1 VIDTSAVVEA
11 LPAYEVGGELGRGG
25 WGIVLEGRHRQLGR
39 EVAIKQLPATFAA
52 DPDVRSR
59 FLAEA
64 RLLASLDHPH
74 IVPVYDFVDRD
85 GLCLVVMEKLPG
97 GTVWDRFVREG
108 VSAELACGIGVVAA
122 VGLEHAHRRG
132 ILHRD
137 VKPENLMFS
146 ATGVLKV
153 TDFGIAKVLS
163 GGRTMATRAGDV
175 LGTPAYMAPEQAL
188 GQEVGPGTDVYALG
202 VMLYELLSGRL
213 PFRAEDDSAMAVLF
227 KHVHELPED
236 VAAVAVGVPA
246 AVARVVM
253 RALAKAPA
261 ERYQSAEA
269 FGVALA
275 TAASQSF
282 GPGWLARRGMT
293 LMAGGP
299 VLAAAESEAA
309 AVGPSESSGSGSS
322 VSSAGPTI
330 VPGREH
336 TFKAPVP
343 AAPSDLVPA
352 HEVRELQLL
361 QRHRTG
367 PSPFRADETD
377 IVERLLGAQG
387 ASPAERLGLPS
398 SAPADEV
405 RAAAVA
411 MHERWQRR
419 AESPLASRDQAD
431 AARVLV
437 RTCEGL
443 LERLDR

>member
-1 VIDTSAVVEA
+1 MVDTSAVVEA
-11 LPAYEVGGELGRGG
+11 LPAYEIGGELGRGG

-39 EVAIKQLPATFAA
+39 EVAIKQLPANFAA

-97 GTVWDRFVREG
+97 GTVWDRFVQQG
-108 VSAELACGIGVVAA
+108 VSAELACAIGAVAA
-122 VGLEHAHRRG
+122 VGLEHAHRKG

-146 ATGVLKV
+146 AAGVLKV

-188 GQEVGPGTDVYALG
+188 GQEVGPHTDVYALG

-213 PFRAEDDSAMAVLF
+213 PFTADDSSAMAVLF
-227 KHVHELPED
+227 KHVHELPEELS
-236 VAAVAVGVPA
+236 AVSAGVPP

-253 RALAKAPA
+253 RALNKAPV
-261 ERYQSAEA
+261 ERYVSAEA

-275 TAASQSF
+275 AAASQSF

-299 VLAAAESEAA
+299 VLAAAES
-309 AVGPSESSGSGSS
+309 P
-322 VSSAGPTI
+322 SAGEPLAGAGSDYRGQT
-330 VPGREH
+330 VTPGRDH
-336 TFKAPVP
+336 TVRGPMGVDP
-343 AAPSDLVPA
+343 DDLVPA

-361 QRHRTG
+361 ERYRSGT
-367 PSPFRADETD
+367 SPFRKDDFEQ
-377 IVERLLGAQG
+377 VERLLGAHG
-387 ASPAERLGLPS
+387 TSPAERLGLSPS
-398 SAPADEV
+398 ASAQEV

-419 AESPLASRDQAD
+419 AESPVSSRALAD
-431 AARVLV
+431 AARLLV

-443 LERLDR
+443 LERLDG